1 MVSWQLRP
9 AALFVPFGLTLLA
22 GCGHTPATLEGRA
35 ERALPMPAGIRVAFN
50 HREGAGYRSPVSGR
64 QRQGDD
70 LEAMV
75 VDAIGEA
82 RQEILVA
89 VQELSL
95 PAVAQALI
103 ARHREGVAVKVVLE
117 DTYSTPW
124 SRQHPVDLTP
134 HQRQRQAQL
143 MALGQPDAVAL
154 LEQAG
159 VPMIDDTADGSAGSG
174 LMHHK
179 FLVVDRRLVVTG
191 SANFSPSCVHGD
203 PEDPRTRGNVNHLLR
218 FDSASLAELFAQEF
232 ARLWGDGPGGA
243 PDSRFGLAKE
253 SGPAQ
258 QVQVGETTV
267 EVLFAPH
274 RRQDPH
280 HGLRW
285 LAAQLATVE
294 RQLDLSLFVFSAQGL
309 ADALAGLVGR
319 GVGVRLLADPGFASR
334 PFSEVLD
341 VLGVSRPDGACLL
354 EADNRVWQR
363 PLEGVGTPRL
373 VGGDKLHHKF
383 AVLDRE
389 RVITGSFN
397 WSPSAAH
404 QNDETLLLI
413 HSPELA
419 AHFTR
424 EMDRLWRGA
433 ELGVSGRIER
443 GLARS
448 RQRCGQGQTRPDS
461 AASGAHSP
469 MALLR
474 SPTSMGPSAAA
485 PSWIRLPPSEASPP
499 SWMRST

>member
-1 MVSWQLRP
+1 MVCWLQRS
-9 AALFVPFGLTLLA
+9 AALLTPLAFTLLA
-22 GCGHTPATLEGRA
+22 SCGPAPAGLEA
-35 ERALPMPAGIRVAFN
+35 PPQRALPLPAGIRVAFN
-50 HREGAGYRSPVSGR
+50 HRDSERYRSPVSGR
-64 QRQGDD
+64 QRQGDNMEALV
-70 LEAMV
+70 LE
-75 VDAIGEA
+75 AIGEA

-103 ARHREGVAVKVVLE
+103 ARHQQGVAVKVVLE
-117 DTYSTPW
+117 HTYSTPW
-124 SRQHPVDLTP
+124 SRQHPADLTP

-143 MALGQPDAVAL
+143 RALGQPDAVAL
-154 LEQAG
+154 LAQAG
-159 VPMIDDTADGSAGSG
+159 VPMIDDRADGSAGSG

-179 FLVVDRRLVVTG
+179 FLVVDRQVVVTG

-218 FDSASLAELFAQEF
+218 LESVPLAELFAEEF
-232 ARLWGDGPGGA
+232 GRLWGDGPGGA
-243 PDSRFGLAKE
+243 LDSRFGLAKD

-258 QVQVGETTV
+258 RVQVGNTTV

-280 HGLRW
+280 QGLGW

-294 RQLDLSLFVFSAQGL
+294 RRLDLSLFVFSAQEL
-309 ADALAGLVGR
+309 ADSLASLAGR
-319 GVGVRLLADPGFASR
+319 GVAVRLLADPGFASR

-354 EADNRVWQR
+354 EADNRVWRR

-383 AVLDRE
+383 AVLDGE

-413 HSPELA
+413 HSPQLA

-433 ELGVSGRIER
+433 ELGVSARMER
-443 GLARS
+443 GLGRS
-448 RQRCGQGQTRPDS
+448 RQRCGRGRQRPTS
-461 AASGAHSP
+461 AATKAPLPQAPFPSP
-469 MALLR
+469 I
-474 SPTSMGPSAAA
+474 SMGETAAA
-485 PSWIRLPPSEASPP
+485 P
-499 SWMRST
+499 